1 MYGLVNRAI
10 EELVLER
17 AGAAAW
23 NQVRKRAGVKVAGF
37 VSMQA
42 YPDEFTYGLVAAASQ
57 VLGMDPAEVLRAF
70 GRHWILF
77 TGREGYG
84 PLLEAAGGDLR
95 DFLLNL
101 DALHARLGLSMPEL
115 VPPSFDV
122 ELVGEGVLRVQ
133 YRSQRAGLAPM
144 VIGLL
149 EGLGE
154 LFEEPVTVE
163 HAQARDETR
172 HDVFIVRPKVR

>member
-10 EELVLER
+10 EELVLEQ
-17 AGAAAW
+17 AGPAAW
-23 NQVRKRAGVKVAGF
+23 NQIRKRAQLQIPGF

-42 YPDEFTYGLVAAASQ
+42 YPDAITYALVGAASQ
-57 VLGMDPAEVLRAF
+57 VLDIAPSELLRAF

-84 PLLEAAGGDLR
+84 SLLEAAGQDLR
-95 DFLLNL
+95 EFLLNL

-115 VPPSFDV
+115 VPPSFSV
-122 ELVGEGVLRVQ
+122 EEADGALRVE
-133 YRSQRAGLAPM
+133 YRSTRVGLAPM
-144 VIGLL
+144 VVGLL

-154 LFEEPVTVE
+154 LFDEPVSVE
-163 HAQARDETR
+163 HVQTRDEER
-172 HDVFIVRPKVR
+172 HDVFVVRPKAP